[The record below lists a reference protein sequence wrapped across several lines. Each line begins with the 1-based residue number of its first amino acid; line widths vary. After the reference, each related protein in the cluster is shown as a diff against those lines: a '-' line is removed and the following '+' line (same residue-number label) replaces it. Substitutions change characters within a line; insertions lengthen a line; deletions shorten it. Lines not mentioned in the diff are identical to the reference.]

1 MLQIAKFT
9 FSPIQEN
16 TYLLFNSTGEAAII
30 DPGCYFDEEK
40 ETLAGYI
47 AENKLTVQY
56 LLQTHCHLDH
66 VFGLKWASETYQL
79 EPYMSATEQQVL
91 GFAEISGQKW
101 NLPFSSYKGPIQTLT
116 EGQQI
121 HLGGDSLKVLFAP
134 GHSPGHVCFYCEA
147 QDFVIGGDVLFQR
160 SIGRTDLPGGNHQQL
175 LTSIREQLFTL
186 PDRTI
191 VYSGHGPATSIGEE
205 KRENPYLQ

>member
-1 MLQIAKFT
+1 MFQIAMFT

-16 TYLLFNSTGEAAII
+16 TYLLYNATGEAAII

-40 ETLAGYI
+40 ETLASYI
-47 AENKLTVQY
+47 ADHNLTVKY

-66 VFGLKWASETYQL
+66 IFGLKWAAETYGL
-79 EPYMSATEQQVL
+79 SPYMHANEQQVL
-91 GFAEISGQKW
+91 AFGEISGQKW
-101 NLPFSSYKGPIQTLT
+101 NLPFAGYKGPVQLLE
-116 EGQQI
+116 EGQKI
-121 HLGGDSLKVLFAP
+121 SVGGDELKVLFAP
-134 GHSPGHVCFYCEA
+134 GHSPGHVCFYCQK

-186 PDRTI
+186 PDNTT
-191 VYSGHGPATSIGEE
+191 VHPGHGPATKVGEE
-205 KRENPYLQ
+205 KRENPFLL

>member
-1 MLQIAKFT
+1 MLQIAMFT

-16 TYLLFNSTGEAAII
+16 TYLLYNGTGDAAII

-40 ETLAGYI
+40 ETLAKFI
-47 AENKLTVQY
+47 AQKNLHVQY

-66 VFGLKWASETYQL
+66 IFGLKWAAETYTK
-79 EPYMSATEQQVL
+79 EPYMHANEQQVL
-91 GFAEISGQKW
+91 AFGEISGQKW
-101 NLPFSSYKGPIQTLT
+101 NLPFASYAGPVQFLT
-116 EGQQI
+116 AGQLI
-121 HLGGDSLKVLFAP
+121 HIGSDVLKVIFAP

-147 QDFVIGGDVLFQR
+147 QGFVIGGDVLFQR

-186 PDRTI
+186 PKDTV
-191 VYSGHGPATSIGEE
+191 VYPGHGPATSIGEE
-205 KRENPYLQ
+205 MEENPFLQ